1 MKAQD
6 SDVLYLAEH
15 VAFKVGL
22 SIANAILQSFVD
34 SQSAGH
40 SGQQHIDEQGQRRQ
54 FKQYATKR
62 VETIVGPITVRS
74 AQYHSKQV
82 EPHCVYPA
90 RERLGLLEGEY
101 SRGMEELIALAGADA
116 VYRNGLQLL
125 NRLTGANVSV
135 RKTATTVASW
145 GQQAKAKVSAR
156 VKQPESR
163 AERVAATLPVKGLR
177 MCVAVD
183 GTSVQTTKRWREV
196 KLITSYAFDSRGEK
210 IGQASYAGTLNYQDD
225 FGTLLWELMERTN
238 ASRAEV
244 LVWLGDGAQWIWN
257 QQLIVAPHAVPIVD
271 FYHPSGRLWDLGRA
285 LYSKPKD
292 AKRWSKR
299 WIKKLY
305 KGKVDALLKVLRRHH
320 KHLGD
325 PPRNC
330 AADDPRKIVR
340 DALRYFTNNA
350 GRMHYDEYLAK
361 GYPIGSGVIESACR
375 HIVGLR
381 MKRTATMAWSEQ
393 NAEAMVQLRCLSA
406 SNNWD
411 VFWGLDELWKQICAL
426 AA

>member
-1 MKAQD
+1 MISQECKNQIMTKVVGAIERFSGINVKVQD
-6 SDVLYLAEH
+6 GDVLYVAEH
-15 VAFKVGL
+15 VAFKMGL
-22 SIANAILQSFVD
+22 SIANAMLQGFVD

-40 SGQQHIDEQGQRRQ
+40 CGQQHIDEQDQHRQ
-54 FKQYATKR
+54 FKQYVTKT

-74 AQYHSKQV
+74 AQYYSKQV

-90 RERLGLLEGEY
+90 RERLGLPEGEY
-101 SRGMEELIALAGADA
+101 SRGMEELIVLAGADA

-145 GQQAKAKVSAR
+145 GEQAKEKVSAR
-156 VKQPESR
+156 LEQPESP

-177 MCVAVD
+177 MCVGID
-183 GTSVQTTKRWREV
+183 GTCVQTTEQWREV
-196 KLITSYAFDSRGEK
+196 KLITNYAFDSSGRK
-210 IGQASYAGTLNYQDD
+210 IGQASYAGTLNYQED
-225 FGTLLWELMERTN
+225 FGTLLWELMERTR

-257 QQLIVAPHAVPIVD
+257 QQEIVAPQAVAIVD
-271 FYHPSGRLWDLGRA
+271 FYHPSGRLRELGRA
-285 LYSKPKD
+285 LHSKPKD
-292 AKRWSKR
+292 ARRWSKR

-305 KGKVDALLKVLRRHH
+305 KGKVEALLRILRRHH
-320 KHLGD
+320 RDLGD
-325 PPRNC
+325 PPKDC
-330 AADDPRKIVR
+330 ADDDPRKIVR
-340 DALRYFTNNA
+340 DALRYFANNA
-350 GRMHYDEYLAK
+350 GRMRYDEYIAK

-393 NAEAMVQLRCLSA
+393 NAEA
-406 SNNWD
+406 
-411 VFWGLDELWKQICAL
+411 ICA
-426 AA
+426 A